1 MRQHT
6 SLLITLGAAIW
17 CIGFFLGALHIYPWT
32 LFFVSLGPLVLV
44 YGLILW
50 WANYK
55 EGGND
60 LSSFIAQCRLIFR
73 HMQDMK
79 FHLSEMKWF
88 WTLSIL
94 LLLVFTCIG
103 TLWTKTLDSYEVAK
117 EYTQYDT
124 KLIEKIGGINYYGV
138 FASMDMSNGSTTL
151 HFSVIGNIE
160 TAIVKANVSE
170 VDGELEVT
178 SITYR

>member
-1 MRQHT
+1 
-6 SLLITLGAAIW
+6 
-17 CIGFFLGALHIYPWT
+17 
-32 LFFVSLGPLVLV
+32 
-44 YGLILW
+44 
-50 WANYK
+50 
-55 EGGND
+55 
-60 LSSFIAQCRLIFR
+60 
-73 HMQDMK
+73 MQDMK